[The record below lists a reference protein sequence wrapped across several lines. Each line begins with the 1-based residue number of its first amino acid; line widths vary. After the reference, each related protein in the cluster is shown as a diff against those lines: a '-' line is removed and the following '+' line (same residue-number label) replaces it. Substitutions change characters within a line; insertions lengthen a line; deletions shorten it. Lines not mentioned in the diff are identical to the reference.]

1 MADTKNVN
9 QTRRP
14 AGITLTPLMA
24 AAAAPAGG
32 GSPQSGREEEKHEH
46 ERRRWSLDG
55 KTALVTGGTKGIGLL
70 APSHGMDRLAIV
82 EELATLGARVHTC
95 SRTAGDLDACRRRWA
110 GKGLGRLVTAS
121 VCDVSSQ
128 RDRERLVAAV
138 RGLFDGRLH
147 ILVNNAGQSLY
158 KPAADTTPEDYARL
172 MATNLD
178 SCFHLT
184 RLAHPL
190 LLRAGDDGAAVVHM
204 SSVAAF
210 IAYPALSVYSLSKGG
225 LHTLTR
231 SLAAEWAA
239 HGVRVNCVAP
249 GVIRHTG
256 ISSTTLGDAGRAR
269 RLADMETARVPM
281 RRFGT
286 LQEVAAVVAFLCM
299 PAASYITGQVIC
311 VDGGRTVAAAR
322 L

>member
-1 MADTKNVN
+1 
-9 QTRRP
+9 
-14 AGITLTPLMA
+14 MA
-24 AAAAPAGG
+24 AAK
-32 GSPQSGREEEKHEH
+32 EL
-46 ERRRWSLDG
+46 RWSLAG
-55 KTALVTGGTKGIGLL
+55 KTALVTGGTRGIG
-70 APSHGMDRLAIV
+70 LAIV
-82 EELATLGARVHTC
+82 EELAGLGARVHTC

-110 GKGLGRLVTAS
+110 DKGFLADAITAS

-128 RDRERLVAAV
+128 RDREGLVATV
-138 RGLFDGRLH
+138 RDLFHGQLH

-158 KPAADTTPEDYARL
+158 KAAADTTPGDYARL

-190 LLRAGDDGAAVVHM
+190 LRRSSDGGGVVVHM

-210 IAYPALSVYSLSKGG
+210 VAYPALSAYSTSKGA
-225 LHTLTR
+225 LHPLTR
-231 SLAAEWAA
+231 SLAAEWAP

-249 GVIRHTG
+249 GAIDTG
-256 ISSTTLGDAGRAR
+256 MFSATLRDTGRAR
-269 RLADMETARVPM
+269 RLAEMEMARVPM
-281 RRFGT
+281 RRLGSP
-286 LQEVAAVVAFLCM
+286 QEVAALVAFLCM

-311 VDGGRTVAAAR
+311 IDGGRTLAAK